1 MSDYIDDP
9 FSTIYCKYNII
20 TYIAMMY
27 AEQDKVLELD
37 FYNKVY
43 SYIYDKIQDLGA
55 KLLNAKAN
63 GNPFNDEDYKSYL
76 VSYLAYN
83 FILYSDYY
91 AGYCLDLREPQEQ
104 PLEFFIGYFPI
115 HYLMLIYTS
124 LHNILKTYINQTN
137 YGEQLLQNLPNQLF
151 EIVKSNYNDDGKW
164 FFESINYHL
173 PTHFLTDESLIGVK
187 ECIKLGTPL
196 ENMSGCL
203 DAFNIHVAKMKQ
215 QEQEGVEAC
224 LKLQTPE
231 EDMPRC
237 LHAYK
242 IHIAAPAAGG
252 SIINNIM
259 NKSKGKKLATKTR
272 KYKSQ
277 KQKNQRKHKTR
288 KYKSQKQKNRRKHKS
303 RKHKSRIPKQ
313 DKAL

>member
-1 MSDYIDDP
+1 
-9 FSTIYCKYNII
+9 
-20 TYIAMMY
+20 
-27 AEQDKVLELD
+27 
-37 FYNKVY
+37 
-43 SYIYDKIQDLGA
+43 
-55 KLLNAKAN
+55 
-63 GNPFNDEDYKSYL
+63 
-76 VSYLAYN
+76 
-83 FILYSDYY
+83 
-91 AGYCLDLREPQEQ
+91 
-104 PLEFFIGYFPI
+104 
-115 HYLMLIYTS
+115 
-124 LHNILKTYINQTN
+124 
-137 YGEQLLQNLPNQLF
+137 
-151 EIVKSNYNDDGKW
+151 
-164 FFESINYHL
+164 
-173 PTHFLTDESLIGVK
+173 
-187 ECIKLGTPL
+187 
-196 ENMSGCL
+196 MSGCL

-259 NKSKGKKLATKTR
+259 NKSKGKKLATKTI

-277 KQKNQRKHKTR
+277 KQKNQRKHKSR
-288 KYKSQKQKNRRKHKS
+288 KHKSQKQKNRRKHKS